1 MVMQLHEIIK
11 ISGCITQEHYIK
23 YRSLREL
30 ELILGFRE
38 GRLEA
43 GAAVVA
49 LLKAPGIDEFT
60 LLGYTQ
66 VAEHRFNK
74 AAAERLDVK
83 KLKEQLLKDRFTS
96 QGPKRL
102 VKVITNTRENP
113 KLTDDENYP
122 PGWGIPQWKLTELVS
137 ARVVAIIKPGEV
149 YN

>member
-1 MVMQLHEIIK
+1 MQLHQIIK
-11 ISGCITQEHYIK
+11 IEGCITQEHYIK

-38 GRLEA
+38 GRLDA

-49 LLKAPGIDEFT
+49 LLKVPKIDEFAF
-60 LLGYTQ
+60 LGYTQ

-83 KLKEQLLKDRFTS
+83 KLKEMLLKDRFTNM
-96 QGPKRL
+96 GPKRL
-102 VKVITNTRENP
+102 VKVIANTKKNP

-122 PGWGIPQWKLTELVS
+122 PGWGIPQWKLTKEVYV
-137 ARVVAIIKPGEV
+137 RVVGIIKPGEA